1 MSNII
6 NSMGFLDKILKVSE
20 KQGKIKLDSS
30 IYDVL
35 FNRIEYSIKTSNPNL
50 SQNELISKTKD
61 IYLKMCKCMDCN
73 CLSDIYKPI
82 DDALSKCYTAQNDL
96 DAKYTPQ

>member
-6 NSMGFLDKILKVSE
+6 NSMSFLDKILKVSE

-82 DDALSKCYTAQNDL
+82 DDALSKCYTAKNDL

>member
-20 KQGKIKLDSS
+20 KQGKIRFDNS

-61 IYLKMCKCMDCN
+61 IYLEMCKCMGCVS
-73 CLSDIYKPI
+73 LSGIYKPI
-82 DDALSKCYTAQNDL
+82 DDALSKCYTAKNDL
-96 DAKYTPQ
+96 DAKYIQQ